1 MDLDA
6 GVRIEAVAVNTGSR
20 AGSADDVMDPL
31 AILFLLVAAVLG
43 IMAFR
48 AAMTIGLGWGVA
60 LMFGVIP
67 IAATFL
73 LGVIGLLGSA
83 VMVGGLYKAS
93 A

>member
-6 GVRIEAVAVNTGSR
+6 GVRIEAVAVSCGPLTGR
-20 AGSADDVMDPL
+20 ADDVMDPFGF
-31 AILFLLVAAVLG
+31 LFLLVALVLG
-43 IMAFR
+43 VLAFR

-60 LMFGVIP
+60 LFFGVIP
-67 IAATFL
+67 IAATFF
-73 LGVIGLLGSA
+73 LGIIGLLASA

>member
-1 MDLDA
+1 
-6 GVRIEAVAVNTGSR
+6 
-20 AGSADDVMDPL
+20 MDPFG
-31 AILFLLVAAVLG
+31 ILFLVVAVVLG

-60 LMFGVIP
+60 LLFGIIP
-67 IAATFL
+67 IAATFV